1 MSGYPQINHD
11 TLDAISN
18 ELGAHFPRI
27 LSYFAEDGVKSVEA
41 IEQAVGN
48 RDAVALVR
56 PAHTLKGESL
66 QFGAE
71 ALGYAA
77 EKIEMAARAGVEAH
91 AFPTDI
97 VDFSWKLRPLFEEA
111 LAALQQA
118 AAPKPIAAGL
128 RRSGAGF
135 GRKVG

>member
-1 MSGYPQINHD
+1 MNEHPTID
-11 TLDAISN
+11 RETLNAIRA

-27 LSYFAEDGVKSVEA
+27 LSYFAEDGVKSVDA
-41 IEQAVGN
+41 IEDAVRN
-48 RDAVALVR
+48 RDTVALVR

-71 ALGYAA
+71 ALGLAA
-77 EKIEMAARAGVEAH
+77 ERVEKAARDGVESH

-97 VDFSWKLRPLFEEA
+97 IEFSTRLRPLFEEA
-111 LAALQQA
+111 LAALQRA
-118 AAPKPIAAGL
+118 AAPTVTQASL
-128 RRSGAGF
+128 RRAAAF